1 MTFSKRNSSP
11 LPHLDPLDVPQSDL
25 PHRADH
31 ADLGVLAVHCNY
43 VPVVEALYS
52 VVLGVESVVEWL
64 QVFVVVHSSTISV
77 PFPLFVVVISMDC
90 LFDVLLLDEVLMSF
104 LSSVEVALSAS
115 DLETVH
121 DSPGDAVSV
130 LVFAVIHSVELN
142 EERIDYR
149 LFLDR

>member
-1 MTFSKRNSSP
+1 M
-11 LPHLDPLDVPQSDL
+11 
-25 PHRADH
+25 
-31 ADLGVLAVHCNY
+31 HCNY